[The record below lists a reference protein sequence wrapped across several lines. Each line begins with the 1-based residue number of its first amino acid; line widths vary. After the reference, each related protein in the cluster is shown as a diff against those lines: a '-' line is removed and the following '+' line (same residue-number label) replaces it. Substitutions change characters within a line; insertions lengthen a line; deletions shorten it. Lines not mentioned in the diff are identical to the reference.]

1 VKNARVLSR
10 IAPAEAAEL
19 SWFGA
24 EVIHPFTMEHV
35 VKAQV
40 PIRIKNTLNPAAPGT
55 LIDPTADY
63 VKEPLPH
70 NRCDI
75 SSLVIPFVCFGLP
88 LCRACDS
95 RLTSAPCIIA

>member
-1 VKNARVLSR
+1 MQRKVKNARVLAR

-40 PIRIKNTLNPAAPGT
+40 PIRIKNTLNPSAPGT

-63 VKEPLPH
+63 VKEPLAH
-70 NRCDI
+70 NRYVRVDNDLWFWSTSCV
-75 SSLVIPFVCFGLP
+75 SLPCVPF
-88 LCRACDS
+88 
-95 RLTSAPCIIA
+95 